1 MISWVSSNS
10 IVNITSAYICICIA
24 ISDSNNE
31 ADEDPRAL
39 ETSTVLTE
47 DSGYISGKYL
57 LIETA

>member
-1 MISWVSSNS
+1 M
-10 IVNITSAYICICIA
+10 Y

-39 ETSTVLTE
+39 ETSTVSTE
-47 DSGYISGKYL
+47 DAGYISGKYL